1 MANTSFIEFDEIP
14 ADVKSVIVTV
24 DTAASNTNQVDWD
37 TKTSEFTVGEFRNI
51 MTDDKLTMKKLEER
65 IEKLEQI
72 LDEKTTRDNIL
83 F

>member
-1 MANTSFIEFDEIP
+1 
-14 ADVKSVIVTV
+14 
-24 DTAASNTNQVDWD
+24 
-37 TKTSEFTVGEFRNI
+37 